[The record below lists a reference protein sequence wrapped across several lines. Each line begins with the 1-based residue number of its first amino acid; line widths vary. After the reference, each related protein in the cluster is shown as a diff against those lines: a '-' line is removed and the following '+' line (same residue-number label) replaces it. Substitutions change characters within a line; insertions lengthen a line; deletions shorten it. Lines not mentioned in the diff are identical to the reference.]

1 MLSLHSLLEK
11 LNLSYDKLTEEE
23 KKTYESW
30 NQVFTQPDVS
40 IKDLKKFLPVQ
51 IEFLQ
56 NQIDDYKLKDDTP
69 KALYLKACLRN
80 LKMITAFVTG
90 PEKRREWLEKHIE
103 QRIK

>member
-11 LNLSYDKLTEEE
+11 LGLSYDKLTEEE

-30 NQVFTQPDVS
+30 AQTLTQADVT
-40 IKDLKKFLPVQ
+40 IDDLKNFLPSY
-51 IEFLQ
+51 
-56 NQIDDYKLKDDTP
+56 IDRLEYDQTSYENSKDKD
-69 KALYLKACLRN
+69 LYLKASIRN
-80 LKMITAFVTG
+80 AKMMLAFITG